1 MATEDILSQEEIDS
15 LLFSVSG
22 GEIETGSDEPPPDDT
37 CSTYDFTNQDR
48 LIRGRMPALEMVN
61 ERFAR
66 YFRTSLFNLLRRSA
80 EISPKGVK
88 IIKFSDYVKNLPV
101 PTNLNLVNAN
111 PLHGTALF
119 VFDARFILMIV
130 DYFFGGNGKSRF
142 KIEGREFTP
151 TEIRVIQI
159 LLNKT
164 FQDLKQAWTQIMSI
178 DFHYKSSEMNPEFAN
193 IVSPSEIVVVS
204 TFKIEMD
211 AGNGTFHITMPYSM
225 IEPIREQLEAGIQS
239 DSTEQDSRWY
249 DALLDGLNY
258 TEVELSSTLAKT
270 KISLRDLM
278 SIKTG
283 DVIPINMPELITVF
297 SGAVPVFCGKFQIYK
312 GQNSIRITEYSM
324 PSKNLNRSEHR
335 QNRR

>member
-1 MATEDILSQEEIDS
+1 
-15 LLFSVSG
+15 
-22 GEIETGSDEPPPDDT
+22 
-37 CSTYDFTNQDR
+37 
-48 LIRGRMPALEMVN
+48 MVN